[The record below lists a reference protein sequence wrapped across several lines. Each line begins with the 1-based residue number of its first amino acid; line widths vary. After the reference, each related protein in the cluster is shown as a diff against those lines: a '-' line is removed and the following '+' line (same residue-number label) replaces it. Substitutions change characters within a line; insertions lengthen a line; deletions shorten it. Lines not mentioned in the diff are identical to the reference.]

1 MPAINQ
7 RFHGLDALRGFA
19 MLLGIVLHSALP
31 YMGFGESMIWPSDND
46 DSRLIAIIF
55 QFIHLW
61 RMPVFFILSG
71 FFASLLVSR
80 YGWPYWW
87 KNRFLRIVL
96 PIIIFTFIMSATI
109 PWIFKYG
116 YTEKLSLFYSNDN
129 QPHHLWF
136 LWHLII
142 ITLFTILYKFYS
154 LIFLK
159 LLNIVKLSKLI
170 IFFNFIKSLIA
181 KILFDFQ
188 IPITLIIILTICSLN
203 DMGTEL
209 VGNPVSTGIYFAFG
223 YSLYK
228 NNKLFHNIIHNWK
241 YYFLAAIVFFLI
253 HTLIE
258 EEYISIDFEQFP
270 VFWIP
275 FIFIKISTSV
285 LFSFSFIGLAENK
298 FGSYSSI
305 SRFCSDGTYWMYLI
319 HLPIVAFITAFMFQ
333 FEFLAEIKF
342 LLAIIMTTLL
352 CLTTYKFLVRSTYL
366 GLLLNGKIYP
376 FKWNN
381 FN

>member
-1 MPAINQ
+1 MPIVNQ
-7 RFHGLDALRGFA
+7 RFHGLDALRSVA
-19 MLLGIVLHSALP
+19 MLLGIVLHAALP
-31 YMGFGESMIWPSDND
+31 YMDVGENIWYSDED
-46 DSRLIAIIF
+46 DSKLIAIIF
-55 QFIHLW
+55 QFIHFW
-61 RMPVFFILSG
+61 RMPVFFTLSG
-71 FFASLLVSR
+71 FFASLLVNKYEWS
-80 YGWPYWW
+80 YWW
-87 KNRFLRIVL
+87 KNRILRIVL
-96 PIIIFTFIMSATI
+96 PLIIFTPIMGATI

-116 YTEKLSLFYSNDN
+116 YTGELYLFYSNDG

-142 ITLFTILYKFYS
+142 ITIFTVLYKFYS
-154 LIFLK
+154 LLFTK
-159 LLNIVKLSKLI
+159 LLKILKFTKLT
-170 IFFNFIKSLIA
+170 NFLVSIKSFIA
-181 KILFDFQ
+181 KIVFDFK
-188 IPITLIIILTICSLN
+188 IPIVLIIILTIFSLN

-209 VGNPVSTGIYFAFG
+209 IGNPVSTGIYFAFG

-228 NNKLFHNIIHNWK
+228 NNKLFENIILNWK
-241 YYFLAAIVFFLI
+241 YYFLFSFILFLI

-258 EEYISIDFEQFP
+258 EKIISIDFEIYP
-270 VFWIP
+270 LYWIP

-376 FKWNN
+376 IKWNN